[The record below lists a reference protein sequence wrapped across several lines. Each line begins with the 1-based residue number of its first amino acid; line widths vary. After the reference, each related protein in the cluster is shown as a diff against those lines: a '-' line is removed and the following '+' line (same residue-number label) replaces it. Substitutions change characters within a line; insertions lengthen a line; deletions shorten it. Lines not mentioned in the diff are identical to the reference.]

1 MNNKIKNK
9 DGTILKL
16 YHGTNRNFH
25 SFDKNKS
32 RTILN
37 DNYQGD
43 WLCFSPEESVAWS
56 YADAARNQTIDK
68 EAFLK
73 ESNEIFSV
81 LPEDQKDL
89 INTFTNFYLD
99 LGDEDCY
106 DAIYEYYSN
115 KFNVTE
121 QIEFNTFQE
130 IKKIEDHLGFDIND
144 YSRILDSVEYGKKNE
159 DEDKMQ
165 DIFNFFNS
173 QVQKLS
179 DSTIKKMKKIGF
191 NEAIP
196 VSKVFEVE
204 ISANN
209 ILKTNDSEKAKKA
222 LENGYDLVIFNGDKL
237 VNGVEEYLVA
247 NENQITIKSITR
259 KQEIVEKLDDDH
271 EYDTRSSYIYKK
283 EIVSDN
289 KNKNRIKIK

>member
-9 DGTILKL
+9 DGTTLKL

-115 KFNVTE
+115 KFKVTE

-159 DEDKMQ
+159 EEDKMQ

-179 DSTIKKMKKIGF
+179 ESTIKKMKKIGF
-191 NEAIP
+191 NDAIP

-204 ISANN
+204 VSANN
-209 ILKTNDSEKAKKA
+209 ILKTNDSEEAKKA

>member
-1 MNNKIKNK
+1 MNNKIKNE
-9 DGTILKL
+9 DGTTLKL

-73 ESNEIFSV
+73 ECNEIFSV

-159 DEDKMQ
+159 NEDKMQ

-209 ILKTNDSEKAKKA
+209 ILKTNDSEEAKKA

-271 EYDTRSSYIYKK
+271 EYDTRSSYVYKK
-283 EIVSDN
+283 EIVLDK